1 MKNNR
6 VEFEMYEIKIE
17 DIVGYQEISGNLFY
31 DIKLT
36 ENFWRNN
43 RFVVDGHLMDSPSFI
58 TYSTVVSW
66 DSLWILLLVA
76 ALNDLEIMGED
87 IQNAFLSAPNL

>member
-36 ENFWRNN
+36 ENF
-43 RFVVDGHLMDSPSFI
+43 
-58 TYSTVVSW
+58 
-66 DSLWILLLVA
+66 
-76 ALNDLEIMGED
+76 
-87 IQNAFLSAPNL
+87 